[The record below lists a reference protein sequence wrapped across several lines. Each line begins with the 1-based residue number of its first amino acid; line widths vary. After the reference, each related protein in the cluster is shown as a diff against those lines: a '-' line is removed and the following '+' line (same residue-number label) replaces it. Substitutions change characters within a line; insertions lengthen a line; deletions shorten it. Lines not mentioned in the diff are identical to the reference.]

1 MNLFLLLF
9 PDLALIAIGFVLSR
23 KADWGSDLW
32 PGIEKLTYYVLFP
45 ALLFH
50 AIVRNPVQWS
60 LARDLVFGVLLVV
73 AAAAAAGGAARY
85 LLRPPALRMASSA
98 QCAYRFNSYVAMAL
112 SQRLGGTEG
121 LALCALCLGVA
132 VPVVNVLAV
141 SALARHSRAGLMTEW
156 LRNPLILATVAGLLA
171 AWAGLYIPEPVDA
184 LLTRVGAA
192 ALGLGLMSV
201 GAGIRLSGVGGDRV
215 LIAWLTAV
223 KLLVAPA
230 VALAAGLWLG
240 LDPMARTVLVVF
252 GAVPTASATYILANR
267 MGGDGPFVALCIT
280 VSTFAAV
287 LTLPLWLSAIV

>member
-9 PDLALIAIGFVLSR
+9 PDLALIAIGFTLSR
-23 KADWGSDLW
+23 KADWGEELW

-50 AIVRNPVQWS
+50 AIVRHPVQWDLAANLVIGVMMVIGMAAAIGS
-60 LARDLVFGVLLVV
+60 LARWVLN
-73 AAAAAAGGAARY
+73 
-85 LLRPPALRMASSA
+85 PPSLRMASSI

-112 SQRLGGTEG
+112 AQRLGGTEG
-121 LALCALCLGVA
+121 LALCAVCLGVA
-132 VPVVNVLAV
+132 VPIVNVLAV
-141 SALARHSRAGLMTEW
+141 SSLARHTRAGMMNEW

-171 AWAGLYIPEPVDA
+171 TSLGLSLPEPVDA

-201 GAGIRLSGVGGDRV
+201 GAGIRLSGGGGDRV
-215 LIAWLTAV
+215 LVAWLTAV

-230 VALAAGLWLG
+230 AALAAGQWLE
-240 LDPMARTVLVVF
+240 LEPLARTVLLVF
-252 GAVPTASATYILANR
+252 AAVPTASAAYILANR

-280 VSTFAAV
+280 TSTFAAV
-287 LTLPLWLSAIV
+287 LTLPLWLSFIV

>member
-23 KADWGSDLW
+23 KVDWGSDLW

-50 AIVRNPVQWS
+50 AIVRNPVQWD
-60 LARDLVFGVLLVV
+60 LARDLVVGVLAVI
-73 AAAAAAGGAARY
+73 AAAATMGAAARL
-85 LLRPPALRMASSA
+85 LLRPPALRIASSG

-112 SQRLGGTEG
+112 AQRLGGTEG
-121 LALCALCLGVA
+121 LALCAVCLGVA

-141 SALARHSRAGLMTEW
+141 SALARHTRAGLMTEW

-171 AWAGLYIPEPVDA
+171 ASADVSLPEPVDA
-184 LLTRVGAA
+184 LLSRIGAA

-201 GAGIRLSGVGGDRV
+201 GAGIRLTGVGGDRGLV
-215 LIAWLTAV
+215 AWLTAV
-223 KLLVAPA
+223 KLMVAPA
-230 VALAAGLWLG
+230 AALAAGWWLE
-240 LDPMARTVLVVF
+240 LEPLARTVLVVF
-252 GAVPTASATYILANR
+252 GAVPTASAAYILANR
-267 MGGDGPFVALCIT
+267 MGGDGPFVALCIA

-287 LTLPLWLSAIV
+287 LTLPFWLSVIV

>member
-60 LARDLVFGVLLVV
+60 LARDLVAGVLLVV
-73 AAAAAAGGAARY
+73 AAAALAGALAGIV
-85 LLRPPALRMASSA
+85 LKPPALRMASSG

-121 LALCALCLGVA
+121 LALCALCMGVA

-141 SALARHSRAGLMTEW
+141 SSLARHTRAGLLTEW
-156 LRNPLILATVAGLLA
+156 LRNPLILATLAGLLA
-171 AWAGLYIPEPVDA
+171 AWAGLRLPEPTDA
-184 LLTRVGAA
+184 LLSRIGAA

-201 GAGIRLSGVGGDRV
+201 GAGIRIGGVSGDHALV
-215 LIAWLTAV
+215 AWLTAV
-223 KLLVAPA
+223 KLLLAPA
-230 VALAAGLWLG
+230 VAWAAGSWLG
-240 LDPMARTVLVVF
+240 LAPTAHTVLVIF
-252 GAVPTASATYILANR
+252 GAVPTASAAYILANR
-267 MGGDGPFVALCIT
+267 MGGDGPFVALCIA

-287 LTLPLWLSAIV
+287 LTLPFWLSFIV

>member
-23 KADWGSDLW
+23 KVDWGSDLW

-50 AIVRNPVQWS
+50 AIVRNPVQWD
-60 LARDLVFGVLLVV
+60 LARDLVVGVLVV
-73 AAAAAAGGAARY
+73 IAAAATMGAAGRL
-85 LLRPPALRMASSA
+85 LLRPPALRIASSA

-112 SQRLGGTEG
+112 AQRLGGTEG
-121 LALCALCLGVA
+121 LALCAVCLGVA

-141 SALARHSRAGLMTEW
+141 SALARHTRAGLMTEW

-171 AWAGLYIPEPVDA
+171 AGAEVSLPEPVDA
-184 LLTRVGAA
+184 LLSRIGAA

-201 GAGIRLSGVGGDRV
+201 GAGIRLTGVGGDRGLV
-215 LIAWLTAV
+215 AWLTAV
-223 KLLVAPA
+223 KLMVAPA
-230 VALAAGLWLG
+230 AALAAGWWLD
-240 LDPMARTVLVVF
+240 LEPLARTVLVVF
-252 GAVPTASATYILANR
+252 GAVPTASAAYILANR
-267 MGGDGPFVALCIT
+267 MGGDGPFVALCIA

-287 LTLPLWLSAIV
+287 LTLPFWLSVIV

>member
-23 KADWGSDLW
+23 KVDWGGDLW

-50 AIVRNPVQWS
+50 AIVRNPVQWD
-60 LARDLVFGVLLVV
+60 LARDLVVGVLAVI
-73 AAAAAAGGAARY
+73 AAAATKGAAARL
-85 LLRPPALRMASSA
+85 LLRPPALRIASSG

-112 SQRLGGTEG
+112 AQRLGGTEG
-121 LALCALCLGVA
+121 LALCAVCLGVA

-141 SALARHSRAGLMTEW
+141 SALARHTRAGLMTEW

-171 AWAGLYIPEPVDA
+171 ASADVSLPEPVDA
-184 LLTRVGAA
+184 LLSRIGAA

-201 GAGIRLSGVGGDRV
+201 GAGIRLTGVGGDRGLV
-215 LIAWLTAV
+215 AWLTAV
-223 KLLVAPA
+223 KLMVAPA
-230 VALAAGLWLG
+230 AALAAGWWLE
-240 LDPMARTVLVVF
+240 LEPLARTVLVVF
-252 GAVPTASATYILANR
+252 GAVPTASAAYILANR
-267 MGGDGPFVALCIT
+267 MGGDGPFVALCIA

-287 LTLPLWLSAIV
+287 LTLPFWLSVIV